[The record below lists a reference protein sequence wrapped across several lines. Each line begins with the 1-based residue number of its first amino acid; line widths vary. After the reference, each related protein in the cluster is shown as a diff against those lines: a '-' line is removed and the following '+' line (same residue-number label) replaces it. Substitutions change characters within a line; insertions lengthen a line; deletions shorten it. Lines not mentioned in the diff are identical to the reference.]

1 MIYWMSK
8 ATSDACELHDVT
20 VYGFDTSH
28 NIEPGVVTLYVFT
41 CGGDVTRSVEIE
53 NWTAKTEREIDLAFR
68 AGVRAMADAFKA
80 APDELEEWPHPEY
93 AEDDFNTAGSKFRS
107 LADDLDALTAEGK

>member
-8 ATSDACELHDVT
+8 ETSDACDRNDIT
-20 VYGFDTSH
+20 VYGFDTS
-28 NIEPGVVTLYVFT
+28 NSVEPGFVALYAFT
-41 CGGDVTRSVEIE
+41 SGGDVTRSVEIE

-80 APDELEEWPHPEY
+80 SPDELREWPHPEY
-93 AEDDFNTAGSKFRS
+93 AEDDFRTAGAKFRS

>member
-8 ATSDACELHDVT
+8 ETSDACDRHEIT

-28 NIEPGVVTLYVFT
+28 SVEPGLVALYAFT
-41 CGGDVTRSVEIE
+41 IGGDVTRSVEIE

-68 AGVRAMADAFKA
+68 AGVRAMADNFKA
-80 APDELEEWPHPEY
+80 SPDEIEQWPHPEH
-93 AEDDFNTAGSKFRS
+93 AEDDFKTAGDKFRS
-107 LADDLDALTAEGK
+107 LADTLDELTAEGK

>member
-68 AGVRAMADAFKA
+68 AGVRAMAA
-80 APDELEEWPHPEY
+80 AEYSHRSPWPP
-93 AEDDFNTAGSKFRS
+93 
-107 LADDLDALTAEGK
+107 LLP